1 MARYRFGLVL
11 VLTSS
16 LMVGQLPAGLAA
28 AGDLDTSFSVDGKV
42 ITDLTGRWDLAWA
55 VAIQTDGK
63 IIAAGA
69 SSGSGGR
76 FSLIRYA
83 TDGSLDVTFSG
94 DGKVLTNFTSGDDW
108 AYDVAIQSDGKIVA
122 AGAVAGQGGRFGLS
136 RYESNGALDTS
147 FGGGDGRVVTNFTP
161 GWDAATGVGIQADGK
176 IVAAGEASGAGGR
189 YGTARYEVADALQ
202 APDPELTHVNRQIRA
217 GSTNP
222 RLGQSAT
229 ASTSSHAP
237 SSEEA

>member
-1 MARYRFGLVL
+1 MAQHRLGLVL
-11 VLTSS
+11 VLASS
-16 LMVGQLPAGLAA
+16 LMGTQLPTGLAA

-42 ITDLTGRWDLAWA
+42 ITDLTGKWDLAWA
-55 VAIQTDGK
+55 VALQTDGK

-83 TDGSLDVTFSG
+83 TDGSLDATFSD

-108 AYDVAIQSDGKIVA
+108 AYDVAIQADGKIVA
-122 AGAVAGQGGRFGLS
+122 AGVVAGQGGRFGLA

-147 FGGGDGRVVTNFTP
+147 FGGDGRVVTNFTS
-161 GWDAATGVGIQADGK
+161 GWDAATGVGVQADGK
-176 IVAAGEASGAGGR
+176 IVAAGSASGAGGR

-202 APDPELTHVNRQIRA
+202 APDPELTDVKRQIPA
-217 GSTNP
+217 GRTNP

-229 ASTSSHAP
+229 SSTSSHAP
-237 SSEEA
+237 SSMEA